1 MTYPAATAFEPTQ
14 DRATPAIG
22 VGDVLERSLR
32 LIAARWP
39 LYGGLFLAAEI
50 AHRGLIA
57 LLDFGLS
64 PWRAQVDF
72 PDTPLLMIASAVT
85 FVLASQDVAGRS
97 LSVGDALARA
107 LRRAPALAGTII
119 LQGLAAAVG
128 LVLFVVPGLVL
139 FCTYAVAGP
148 VCVIEG
154 LGPIESL
161 SRSAVL
167 ARGDGWRVFGVLA
180 LLYGGGG
187 GFHALAVAMTKRL
200 SGDAAAALVAPPLE
214 LALAAVAAVTT
225 AVLYARLRAA
235 REGVAVTQVARVFD

>member
-1 MTYPAATAFEPTQ
+1 MSYPAATAFEPTQ

-39 LYGGLFLAAEI
+39 LYGGLFLGAEI

-64 PWRAQVDF
+64 PWRAHVDF

-85 FVLASQDVAGRS
+85 FVLASQDVAGPS

-107 LRRAPALAGTII
+107 LRRAPALAGMII
-119 LQGLAAAVG
+119 LQGLAAVVG
-128 LVLFVVPGLVL
+128 LLLFVVPGLVVL
-139 FCTYAVAGP
+139 CAYAVAGP
-148 VCVIEG
+148 VCVVEG

-167 ARGDGWRVFGVLA
+167 TRGNGWRVFGVLA
-180 LLYGGGG
+180 LLYGG
-187 GFHALAVAMTKRL
+187 
-200 SGDAAAALVAPPLE
+200 AAAIDALVVAITTSLAGDGATTLVSPPLE
-214 LALAAVAAVTT
+214 IAFAAVAAVTT

-235 REGVAVTQVARVFD
+235 REGVTIAQCAAVFD